1 MVTAI
6 TQRSV
11 LLSTKTKKA
20 HIPLHN
26 QSNNVDHHVA
36 NQIHVASSFLE
47 SLFETKKPS
56 TSLINNKP
64 KIKHKGQDKKFIA
77 TAIVSG
83 DNRSHENTEPIL
95 NQKEI
100 KAYHKY
106 GIDSAVHIFHRNNQW
121 FSAITFGV
129 YIYAWLAS
137 QAVE

>member
-20 HIPLHN
+20 HIPLH
-26 QSNNVDHHVA
+26 SHNNKVAHHAA
-36 NQIHVASSFLE
+36 NQIHSTSSF
-47 SLFETKKPS
+47 SLSFFETKKPS
-56 TSLINNKP
+56 TSLTSNKP
-64 KIKHKGQDKKFIA
+64 KIKHKGHDKKFIA

-106 GIDSAVHIFHRNNQW
+106 GIDSAVHMFHRNNQW

>member
-64 KIKHKGQDKKFIA
+64 KIKHNGHDKKFIA

-83 DNRSHENTEPIL
+83 DNRSQENTEPTL
-95 NQKEI
+95 NQNDI
-100 KAYHKY
+100 KAYHK
-106 GIDSAVHIFHRNNQW
+106 
-121 FSAITFGV
+121 
-129 YIYAWLAS
+129 
-137 QAVE
+137 

>member
-20 HIPLHN
+20 HIPLHS
-26 QSNNVDHHVA
+26 QSNNVAHHAA
-36 NQIHVASSFLE
+36 NQIHSTLLFSLSF
-47 SLFETKKPS
+47 FETKKLS

-64 KIKHKGQDKKFIA
+64 KIKHKGHDKKFIA

-100 KAYHKY
+100 KAYHRY
-106 GIDSAVHIFHRNNQW
+106 GIDSAVHIFHRNNQ
-121 FSAITFGV
+121 
-129 YIYAWLAS
+129 
-137 QAVE
+137 